1 MFLNAWVAPV
11 LAGYFAVVLGIAVF
25 RSRRMQSMADYM
37 LGNRRLSSFT
47 SAWSARSPSASSG
60 AMLAAP
66 PLVFL
71 DSGMVIH
78 EFLI

>member
-11 LAGYFAVVLGIAVF
+11 LAGYLAVVLGIAVF

-47 SAWSARSPSASSG
+47 SARSASSLSASSG

-66 PLVFL
+66 LPSSSTVAWPSMNF
-71 DSGMVIH
+71 
-78 EFLI
+78 